1 MEHTLT
7 YWTPPD
13 SEHKIIITFED
24 GTTQEYTQADK
35 EQYLAAYP
43 DRTADVVA
51 MGW

>member
-35 EQYLAAYP
+35 EQYLLDYP
-43 DRTADVVA
+43 DRAADVVA